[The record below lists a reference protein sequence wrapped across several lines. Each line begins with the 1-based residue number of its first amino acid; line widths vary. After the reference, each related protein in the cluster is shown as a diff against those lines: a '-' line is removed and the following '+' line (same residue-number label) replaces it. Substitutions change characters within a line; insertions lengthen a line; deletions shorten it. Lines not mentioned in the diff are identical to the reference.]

1 MVLSAATAA
10 RMVLSVA
17 TAAPMELSVAT
28 AARMVLDRIV
38 QLAMP
43 GDQRQLL
50 HQNPSAAANS
60 AHRTG
65 AENSVAESGLHR
77 PHQQSAEHP
86 CAEPNHRRATADWGA
101 SVDCEKIQMI
111 RLRAVIP
118 DQAVYA
124 LRHHPHRSRG
134 LSSHDRMDDSTNDHR
149 RHAAGI
155 GHRHLHLDHRELF
168 RAPSWAANPFAS

>member
-10 RMVLSVA
+10 PMVLSAA
-17 TAAPMELSVAT
+17 TAAPM
-28 AARMVLDRIV
+28 VLDRIL
-38 QLAMP
+38 QRATA
-43 GDQRQLL
+43 GDRRQLL
-50 HQNPSAAANS
+50 LQTPSAAANL
-60 AHRTG
+60 AHRTD

-86 CAEPNHRRATADWGA
+86 CAGPNHRRATADWGA

-111 RLRAVIP
+111 RLREVIP
-118 DQAVYA
+118 DQAVCA

-134 LSSHDRMDDSTNDHR
+134 LSSRDRMDDSTNDR
-149 RHAAGI
+149 CRHAAGS
-155 GHRHLHLDHRELF
+155 GHRHLHLDHRDLF